1 MSKQKGKF
9 SWGVLIAVLI
19 LLAYLLPYTL
29 LSGIEAWY
37 GSFLLW
43 GIIGILIILANIM
56 VTKDWGK

>member
-1 MSKQKGKF
+1 MSKQGGKF

-19 LLAYLLPYTL
+19 ILAYLLPYTI
-29 LSGIEAWY
+29 LSGVEAWY

>member
-1 MSKQKGKF
+1 MKKGKF
-9 SWGVLIAVLI
+9 GWGMLIAILI
-19 LLAYLLPYTL
+19 LLAYLLPYTAF
-29 LSGIEAWY
+29 SGTEAWY